1 MPLTPAMPPA
11 VAKSDTKVK
20 KDDSKKA
27 IPKATPSI
35 DTGAVSNTTGKKQTG
50 QTPRGK
56 GKTEETPRGAAKTGK
71 DSRKVPDSARTKASK
86 KPSSPTTVY
95 ESESGRILEDNT
107 ESVDAGPAE
116 PVKGLLSAPAA
127 APVAVA
133 ANPSAAADMVAELA
147 LAFVP
152 ASAVETATLKQLLA
166 ERTELATKEAE
177 RAAALEQRAITAER
191 KLAAALASTSAAA
204 LAAAEERAAMAEAAF
219 ESMKALLEEAETK
232 IGQLG
237 MSMPKL
243 ASPPIRAPA
252 ARTPV
257 GGPPPLPPPPAAP
270 SPRPDEGGSEGGS
283 EGGAESGVYGEEHA
297 RAAVRVQAVQR
308 GRSSRSVLRLEAGGS
323 PATPRSGPASIA
335 LPEYTAEQTAA
346 ATKVQALTR
355 GRSARLNLAYMQPA
369 ERPRP
374 AVDEDDGPYNVSI
387 EMVSGEDGVEELK
400 VKVTIFSE

>member
-1 MPLTPAMPPA
+1 MPPA

-56 GKTEETPRGAAKTGK
+56 GKTEETPRGGAKTGK

-95 ESESGRILEDNT
+95 ESESGRILEDKT
-107 ESVDAGPAE
+107 ESMDAGPAE
-116 PVKGLLSAPAA
+116 PVKGLLSAPAV

-133 ANPSAAADMVAELA
+133 ASPSAAADMAAELA
-147 LAFVP
+147 LAFAP
-152 ASAVETATLKQLLA
+152 ASAAETATLKQLLA

-191 KLAAALASTSAAA
+191 KLAAALASTSAVA

-219 ESMKALLEEAETK
+219 ESMKALLEEAESK

-237 MSMPKL
+237 MSMPKS

-252 ARTPV
+252 ARIPI
-257 GGPPPLPPPPAAP
+257 GGLPPLPPPPAAP
-270 SPRPDEGGSEGGS
+270 STRPDEGGS
-283 EGGAESGVYGEEHA
+283 EGGAESGAYGEEHA

-335 LPEYTAEQTAA
+335 LPEYTAEQAAA

-355 GRSARLNLAYMQPA
+355 GRSARLNLAYMQPE

-387 EMVSGEDGVEELK
+387 EMVSGEDGLEELK

>member
-1 MPLTPAMPPA
+1 MPPA

-27 IPKATPSI
+27 VPKATPSI

-56 GKTEETPRGAAKTGK
+56 GKTEETPRGGAKTGK

-147 LAFVP
+147 LGFVP

-191 KLAAALASTSAAA
+191 KLAAALASTSAAV

-237 MSMPKL
+237 MSLPKL

-257 GGPPPLPPPPAAP
+257 GGPSPFPPPPAAP
-270 SPRPDEGGSEGGS
+270 SPRPDEGGS